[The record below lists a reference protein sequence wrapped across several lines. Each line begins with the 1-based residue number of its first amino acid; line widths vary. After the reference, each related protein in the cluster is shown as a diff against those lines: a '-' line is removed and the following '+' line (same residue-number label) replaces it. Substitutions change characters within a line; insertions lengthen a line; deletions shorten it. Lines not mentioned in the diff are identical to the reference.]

1 MSSACCRL
9 IQVSTHI
16 RVVFCVL
23 VAACTLVSTAQ
34 AGSRATALSQSE
46 SSLLGVVNGVRADH
60 GLRPLRVDPA
70 LTRAARTYS
79 ATMLRTNRFTH
90 GAMGARLAS
99 HGARGPVFG
108 ENLAWGV
115 GRRSS
120 AAAIVR
126 GWLESP
132 GHRANLLRPGFR
144 RIGIGSLTGRFAG
157 YGGATVVTADF
168 AGH

>member
-1 MSSACCRL
+1 MIFA
-9 IQVSTHI
+9 V
-16 RVVFCVL
+16 VL
-23 VAACTLVSTAQ
+23 VGLVVTGFAQ
-34 AGSRATALSQSE
+34 AAALSQREASVL
-46 SSLLGVVNGVRADH
+46 SHVNQVRADH
-60 GLRPLRVDPA
+60 DLRPLAVDRR
-70 LTRAARTYS
+70 LVRAARGHS
-79 ATMLRTNRFTH
+79 ATLLRSNVFTH
-90 GAMGARLAS
+90 GDMTTRLRRSGA
-99 HGARGPVFG
+99 HGPLFG

-132 GHRANLLRPGFR
+132 SHRANLLRPGFR

-168 AGH
+168 AGS